1 VSDALQIVENERRY
15 VARELHDGVAQ
26 TTQQLILQA
35 SLCRKLLERR
45 RLDMLADELASLE
58 ARTQHA
64 SNQVRE
70 LITDMRPPRV
80 EPGAPFVEWVRAEID
95 THLTRGGPPTE
106 FELQTREPIPDL
118 PGEARVALVRI
129 LQEALLN
136 ARKHARARQ
145 MQVILSLDDGSLRLT
160 VADDG
165 QGFSPGELR
174 ARPPDQ
180 GGAGLQAM
188 RARAVALGGQF
199 RVETG
204 LGQGTRVEASILVK
218 R

>member
-1 VSDALQIVENERRY
+1 MVENERRY

-45 RLDMLADELASLE
+45 RLDMLAEELSSLE
-58 ARTQHA
+58 TRAQHA

-70 LITDMRPPRV
+70 LITDMRPPRA
-80 EPGAPFVEWVRAEID
+80 ELAAPFVEWVRAEID
-95 THLTRGGPPTE
+95 AHLTRGGPPTE
-106 FELQTREPIPDL
+106 FELQTRKPIPDL

-145 MQVILSLDDGSLRLT
+145 MEVTLSMDDGTLRLT

-165 QGFSPGELR
+165 QGFSPSGLR

-188 RARAVALGGQF
+188 RYRAVALGGQF

-204 LGQGTRVEASILVK
+204 LGQGTRVEASIPVK

>member
-1 VSDALQIVENERRY
+1 MSDELQIVENERRY

-45 RLDMLADELASLE
+45 RLEMLADELADME
-58 ARTQHA
+58 ARAHHA

-70 LITDMRPPRV
+70 LMTDLRPPV
-80 EPGAPFVEWVRAEID
+80 IQPDAPFVEWIRAELDI
-95 THLTRGGPPTE
+95 HSTRGGPPVE
-106 FELQTREPIPDL
+106 FELQTKETVPNL
-118 PGEARVALVRI
+118 PNPVRLALIRI

-136 ARKHARARQ
+136 ARKHAAARKI
-145 MQVILSLDDGSLRLT
+145 MVTLALDGHTLHLT

-165 QGFSPGELR
+165 QGFSTKELR
-174 ARPPDQ
+174 ARPPER
-180 GGAGLQAM
+180 GGTGLTSM
-188 RARAVALGGQF
+188 RARALALGGEF
-199 RVETG
+199 RIHTAP
-204 LGQGTRVEASILVK
+204 GQGTRIEASVPI

>member
-1 VSDALQIVENERRY
+1 MSDALQMVENERRY

-45 RLDMLADELASLE
+45 RLDMLAEELSSLE
-58 ARTQHA
+58 ARAQHA

-70 LITDMRPPRV
+70 LITDMRPPRA
-80 EPGAPFVEWVRAEID
+80 EPAAPFVEWVRAEID
-95 THLTRGGPPTE
+95 AHLTRGGPPAE
-106 FELQTREPIPDL
+106 FELQTRKAIPDL
-118 PGEARVALVRI
+118 PDEVRIALVRI

-145 MQVILSLDDGSLRLT
+145 MQVILSLDDGALRLT

-180 GGAGLQAM
+180 GGAGLQTM

-204 LGQGTRVEASILVK
+204 PGQGTRVEASIPVK

>member
-1 VSDALQIVENERRY
+1 MSDALQMVENERRY

-45 RLDMLADELASLE
+45 RLDMLAQELSGLE
-58 ARTQHA
+58 ARAQHA

-70 LITDMRPPRV
+70 LITDMRPPRA
-80 EPGAPFVEWVRAEID
+80 EASAPVVEWLRAEID
-95 THLTRGGPPTE
+95 AHLTRGGPPTE

-118 PGEARVALVRI
+118 PGEVRVALVRI

-136 ARKHARARQ
+136 ARKHAKARQ
-145 MQVILSLDDGSLRLT
+145 MQVTLSLQDALLRLT

-165 QGFSPGELR
+165 QGFSPIELR
-174 ARPPDQ
+174 ARPTDQ

-188 RARAVALGGQF
+188 RARALALGGQF

-204 LGQGTRVEASILVK
+204 VGQGTRVEASIPLQ

>member
-1 VSDALQIVENERRY
+1 MSDALQMVENERRY

-45 RLDMLADELASLE
+45 RLDMLAEELSSLE
-58 ARTQHA
+58 TRAQHA

-70 LITDMRPPRV
+70 LITDMRPPRAELAV
-80 EPGAPFVEWVRAEID
+80 PFVEWVRAEID
-95 THLTRGGPPTE
+95 AHLTRGGPPTE
-106 FELQTREPIPDL
+106 FELQTRKPIPGL

-145 MQVILSLDDGSLRLT
+145 MEVTLSMDDGTLRLT

-165 QGFSPGELR
+165 QGFSPSELR

-188 RARAVALGGQF
+188 RSRAVALGGQF

-204 LGQGTRVEASILVK
+204 LGQGTRVEASLPVK